1 MEPIKFYLALALAVL
16 AAVFFLLGLVFAV
29 RKEKA
34 CSLISGFN
42 FKSREERQKY
52 DLKRMSADQRNFFL
66 LCGGILLLGAGLT
79 FFFGAVLFGLT
90 LVVWLVL
97 FFSGV
102 HLDDEKAFGKYRI
115 RR

>member
-1 MEPIKFYLALALAVL
+1 
-16 AAVFFLLGLVFAV
+16 
-29 RKEKA
+29 
-34 CSLISGFN
+34 
-42 FKSREERQKY
+42 
-52 DLKRMSADQRNFFL
+52 MSADQRNFFL

-90 LVVWLVL
+90 LVVWLVF

>member
-1 MEPIKFYLALALAVL
+1 MQMGKIRSAIITAIVALATLAL
-16 AAVFFLLGLVFAV
+16 
-29 RKEKA
+29 
-34 CSLISGFN
+34 
-42 FKSREERQKY
+42 
-52 DLKRMSADQRNFFL
+52 
-66 LCGGILLLGAGLT
+66 

-90 LVVWLVL
+90 LVVWLVF